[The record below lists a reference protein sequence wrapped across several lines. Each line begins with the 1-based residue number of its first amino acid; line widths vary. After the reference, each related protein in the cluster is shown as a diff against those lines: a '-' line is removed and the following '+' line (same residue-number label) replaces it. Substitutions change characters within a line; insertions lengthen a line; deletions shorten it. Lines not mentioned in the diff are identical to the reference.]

1 MARQQTKKTER
12 KITLYESILGTAIV
26 DTDTLKGGMY
36 LFNPPKTK
44 YMKPSK
50 STLADDYEC
59 FKGMNDINKPF
70 AILLYEQVY
79 KKKPHGIQ
87 GREITQAELETIIG
101 RMTEM
106 K

>member
-1 MARQQTKKTER
+1 MARQQAKKSER

-50 STLADDYEC
+50 ATLSEEYEC
-59 FKGMNDINKPF
+59 FKGVNDINKPF

-87 GREITQAELETIIG
+87 GRELTQEELDNIISKT
-101 RMTEM
+101 TEM